1 MIEELEVVNDSSCLH
16 DEASVKIPKLQRL
29 VSSSVG
35 EPMEVL
41 GLSHTHTHN
50 QGYNLCVC
58 VRETER
64 EAGEGSSG
72 ERKEG
77 TSIQPKGLFY

>member
-41 GLSHTHTHN
+41 GLW
-50 QGYNLCVC
+50 
-58 VRETER
+58 
-64 EAGEGSSG
+64 
-72 ERKEG
+72 
-77 TSIQPKGLFY
+77 